1 MEQQIKH
8 KTLLG
13 ILESLR
19 QEAPERYKRYSLSQS
34 NLKSHV
40 YSLCY
45 IHLYLKVR
53 HGLVDFN
60 QRENLITDGSNDGGV
75 DAYYIDEETKRIY
88 FIQSKYRDNHTNF
101 AKKEISIDE
110 LASMELERILDG
122 EKTSTTGEEFNSKIL
137 NLQSKISKLN
147 IAKYSYRIVIL
158 ANCSLPNSKI
168 KRIIGN
174 IGTEE
179 IEVFDYKRVTNE
191 FIFPI
196 VSGNYFYPS
205 DVSVTLNFQ
214 ERNTSR
220 IRYDVPIGDIETE
233 ISVVF
238 VPTIEI
244 AKILNKYRNA
254 ILKYNP
260 RCYLEMKSNKV
271 NKEIS
276 TSIENE
282 KNNVFAL
289 YNNGIT
295 MLSTGV
301 EFNDRTGKQSKAQMS
316 LSNPQIINGG
326 QTAFTLSRIYEKYSD
341 DVEKLKDIFEGKEVL
356 LKVISFDS
364 NNHLYNNEQ
373 LKIIQDISR
382 ATNQQSKVD
391 DADRR
396 SNDYYQLELQE
407 KIFNKYGHFYERKQ
421 GEFNDGINNNYI
433 NKNLIIKRDD
443 FIRSCH
449 ASKGLAGEARSDGK
463 SSLFSEDVLKFYLTD
478 LEDTDL
484 TRYFYAYKIYTHL
497 HDIEKNNKTSTDKK
511 SISKFGNALRYGKY
525 AVISAYFYAHD
536 SSSKDDS
543 YRDYQEDILTILN
556 SWHTFEKYARKN
568 KKNESV
574 FSINGKIEA
583 NMLNYFKSKNVNID
597 LENFF
602 KTIELGK

>member
-1 MEQQIKH
+1 MEQKIKH
-8 KTLLG
+8 DTLLG

-19 QEAPERYKRYSLSQS
+19 CEAPSNYKRYLISE
-34 NLKSHV
+34 KTTRSHV

-60 QRENLITDGSNDGGV
+60 QRENFITDGTGDGGV
-75 DAYYIDEETKRIY
+75 DAYYIDEEAKKIY
-88 FIQSKYRDNHTNF
+88 FIQSKYRDNHVNF
-101 AKKEISIDE
+101 AKKEISVED
-110 LASMELERILDG
+110 LAAMELDQILDG
-122 EKTSTTGEEFNSKIL
+122 YKESHSGMKFNSKII
-137 NLQSKISKLN
+137 NLQEKISQLN
-147 IAKYSYRIVIL
+147 IAKYSYHIIIL

-168 KRIIGN
+168 KRIIGDV
-174 IGTEE
+174 GAEKV
-179 IEVFDYKRVTNE
+179 EVFDYDAVTSN

-196 VSGNYFYPS
+196 VSGNYFHPS
-205 DVSVTLNFQ
+205 DVNVTLNFQ

-220 IRYDVPIGDIETE
+220 IRYDVSIGEIETV

-271 NKEIS
+271 NKDIS
-276 TSIENE
+276 FSIEHEN
-282 KNNVFAL
+282 NNVFAL

-301 EFNDRTGKQSKAQMS
+301 EFNDRTGKQSKAQMN

-341 DVEKLKDIFEGKEVL
+341 NPEKLEEIFEGKEVL

-364 NNHLYNNEQ
+364 NNNSYNKKQ

-396 SNDYYQLELQE
+396 SNDFYQIELQE
-407 KIFNKYGHFYERKQ
+407 KIFSEYGFFYERKQ
-421 GEFNDGINNNYI
+421 GEFHDGINNNYI
-433 NKNLIIKRDD
+433 NKELIIKRDD

-449 ASKGLAGEARSDGK
+449 ASRGLAGEARSEGK
-463 SSLFSEDVLKFYLTD
+463 SSLFSEDLLKNYFVDINNED
-478 LEDTDL
+478 LA
-484 TRYFYAYKIYTHL
+484 RYFFAYRIYTYL
-497 HDIEKNNKTSTDKK
+497 HQVEKQHKTLTDKK
-511 SISKFGNALRYGKY
+511 ATSKFGNALRYGKY
-525 AVISAYFYAHD
+525 AVISAYFYKHD
-536 SSSKDDS
+536 KIKNNNKYDE
-543 YRDYQEDILTILN
+543 YEEETLEILN
-556 SWHTFEKYARKN
+556 EWHEFENYSRGN
-568 KKNESV
+568 KKNESI

-583 NMLNYFKSKNVNID
+583 NMLNYYKSKNVNMDIRY
-597 LENFF
+597 FF
-602 KTIELGK
+602 SESK

>member
-8 KTLLG
+8 KTLLE

-19 QEAPERYKRYSLSQS
+19 KEAPSNYKRYALTETSTR
-34 NLKSHV
+34 SHV

-53 HGLVDFN
+53 HGIVDFN
-60 QRENLITDGSNDGGV
+60 QRENLITDGPGDGGV
-75 DAYYIDEETKRIY
+75 DAYYIDEESKKIY
-88 FIQSKYRDNHTNF
+88 FIQSKYRDNHINF
-101 AKKEISIDE
+101 AKKEINIDE
-110 LASMELERILDG
+110 LASMELDQILDG
-122 EKTSTTGEEFNSKIL
+122 QKQSHTGTVFNSKIL
-137 NLQSKISKLN
+137 NLQEKISQLN
-147 IAKYSYRIVIL
+147 IAKYSYHVIIL

-168 KRIIGN
+168 KKIIGD
-174 IGTEE
+174 IGTASIE
-179 IEVFDYKRVTNE
+179 IFDYNAVTNQ

-196 VSGNYFYPS
+196 VSGNYFHPA
-205 DVSVTLNFQ
+205 DVNVTLNFQ

-220 IRYDVPIGDIETE
+220 IRYDVTIGDIETV

-260 RCYLEMKSNKV
+260 RCYLELKSNKV

-276 TSIENE
+276 LSIEHE
-282 KNNVFAL
+282 QNNVFAL

-301 EFNDRTGKQSKAQMS
+301 EFNDRTGKQSKAQMN

-326 QTAFTLSRIYEKYSD
+326 QTAFTLSRIYEKYS
-341 DVEKLKDIFEGKEVL
+341 EQPGKLEEIFDGKEVL

-364 NNHLYNNEQ
+364 NNNSYNKKQ

-396 SNDYYQLELQE
+396 SNDFYQIELQE
-407 KIFNKYGHFYERKQ
+407 KIFDKYGFFYERKQ
-421 GEFNDGINNNYI
+421 GEFHDGINNNYI
-433 NKNLIIKRDD
+433 HKDLIIKRDD

-449 ASKGLAGEARSDGK
+449 ASRGLAGEARSEGK
-463 SSLFSEDVLKFYLTD
+463 SSLFNEELLKNYLADITD
-478 LEDTDL
+478 KDL
-484 TRYFYAYKIYTHL
+484 ARYFYAYRIYVYL
-497 HDIEKNNKTSTDKK
+497 HEVEKENKTVTDKK

-525 AVISAYFYAHD
+525 AVISAYFYKHGK
-536 SSSKDDS
+536 SKNNDVYS
-543 YRDYQEDILTILN
+543 NYKQDIINILE
-556 SWHTFEKYARKN
+556 SWNKFEEYAKRN
-568 KKNESV
+568 KKNESI

-583 NMLNYFKSKNVNID
+583 NMLNYYKSRNVNLD
-597 LENFF
+597 LKDYF
-602 KTIELGK
+602 LPQL

>member
-8 KTLLG
+8 NTLLE

-19 QEAPERYKRYSLSQS
+19 REAPESYKRYALS
-34 NLKSHV
+34 NPEERSHV

-60 QRENLITDGSNDGGV
+60 QRENAITDGPGDGGV
-75 DAYYIDEETKRIY
+75 DAYYIDEEAKKIY

-101 AKKEISIDE
+101 ATKQINIDE
-110 LASMELERILDG
+110 LASMELDRILDG
-122 EKTSTTGEEFNSKIL
+122 KSTSHSNSKFNSKIL
-137 NLQSKISKLN
+137 QLQDRISQLN
-147 IAKYSYRIVIL
+147 VAKYSYHIIIL
-158 ANCSLPNSKI
+158 ANCNLPNSKI
-168 KRIIGN
+168 KKITGDIGA
-174 IGTEE
+174 ES
-179 IEVFDYKRVTNE
+179 IEVFDYNAVTSK

-196 VSGNYFYPS
+196 VSGNYFHPS
-205 DVSVTLNFQ
+205 DVNVTLNFQ

-220 IRYDVPIGDIETE
+220 IRYDVSIGDIETV

-260 RCYLEMKSNKV
+260 RCYLEMTSNKV

-276 TSIENE
+276 YSIESE

-301 EFNDRTGKQSKAQMS
+301 EFNDRTGKQSKAQMN

-326 QTAFTLSRIYEKYSD
+326 QTAFTLSRLYEKYSENL
-341 DVEKLKDIFEGKEVL
+341 EKLEDIFEGKEVL

-364 NNHLYNNEQ
+364 NNSAYNQKQ

-396 SNDYYQLELQE
+396 SNDFYQIELQD
-407 KIFNKYGHFYERKQ
+407 KIFEKYGYFYERKQ
-421 GEFNDGINNNYI
+421 GEFHDGINNNYI
-433 NKNLIIKRDD
+433 NKSLIIKRDD

-449 ASKGLAGEARSDGK
+449 ASRGLAGEARSEGK
-463 SSLFSEDVLKFYLTD
+463 ASLFNEDLLKDYLVDINDND
-478 LEDTDL
+478 LASF
-484 TRYFYAYKIYTHL
+484 FYAYRMYMYL
-497 HDIEKNNKTSTDKK
+497 HDVEKSNKTISDKK
-511 SISKFGNALRYGKY
+511 SVSKYGNALRYGKY
-525 AVISAYFYAHD
+525 AVISAFFHKHGKKPSNVNYEKHQD
-536 SSSKDDS
+536 EIMK
-543 YRDYQEDILTILN
+543 ILN
-556 SWHTFEKYARKN
+556 NWHDFEDYARKIP
-568 KKNESV
+568 KNESI
-574 FSINGKIEA
+574 FTINGKPEA
-583 NMLNYFKSKNVNID
+583 NMLNYYKSKNVNLD
-597 LENFF
+597 LQDFYF
-602 KTIELGK
+602 SPK

>member
-1 MEQQIKH
+1 MEQKIKH
-8 KTLLG
+8 DTLLG

-19 QEAPERYKRYSLSQS
+19 CEAPSNYKRYHISETTTR
-34 NLKSHV
+34 SHV

-60 QRENLITDGSNDGGV
+60 QRENFITDGPGDGGV
-75 DAYYIDEETKRIY
+75 DAYYIDEESKKIY
-88 FIQSKYRDNHTNF
+88 FIQSKYRDNHINF
-101 AKKEISIDE
+101 AKKEINVED
-110 LASMELERILDG
+110 LAAMELDQILDG
-122 EKTSTTGEEFNSKIL
+122 HKESHSGIKFNSKII
-137 NLQSKISKLN
+137 NLQDKISQLN
-147 IAKYSYRIVIL
+147 IAKYSYHIIIL

-168 KRIIGN
+168 KRIIGDV
-174 IGTEE
+174 GAEK
-179 IEVFDYKRVTNE
+179 IEVFDYNAVTNN

-196 VSGNYFYPS
+196 VSGNYFHPS
-205 DVSVTLNFQ
+205 DVNVTLNFQ

-220 IRYDVPIGDIETE
+220 IRYDVSIGEIETV

-276 TSIENE
+276 FSIEHE

-301 EFNDRTGKQSKAQMS
+301 EFNDRTGKQSKAQMN
-316 LSNPQIINGG
+316 LNNPQIINGG

-341 DVEKLKDIFEGKEVL
+341 NAEKLEEIFEGKEVL

-364 NNHLYNNEQ
+364 NNNSYNKKQ

-396 SNDYYQLELQE
+396 SNDFYQIELQE
-407 KIFNKYGHFYERKQ
+407 KIFSEYGFFYERKQ
-421 GEFNDGINNNYI
+421 GEFHDGINNNYI
-433 NKNLIIKRDD
+433 NKELIIKRDD

-449 ASKGLAGEARSDGK
+449 ASRGLAGEARSEGK
-463 SSLFSEDVLKFYLTD
+463 SSLFSEDLLKNYLVDISNED
-478 LEDTDL
+478 LA
-484 TRYFYAYKIYTHL
+484 RYFFAYRIYTYL
-497 HDIEKNNKTSTDKK
+497 HQIEKQHKTLTDKK
-511 SISKFGNALRYGKY
+511 STSKFGNALRYGKY
-525 AVISAYFYAHD
+525 AVISAYFYNHD
-536 SSSKDDS
+536 KIKNN
-543 YRDYQEDILTILN
+543 DIYDNYKEEILEILKE
-556 SWHTFEKYARKN
+556 WHDFENYAKEN
-568 KKNESV
+568 KKNESI
-574 FSINGKIEA
+574 FSISGKLEA
-583 NMLNYFKSKNVNID
+583 NMLNYYKSKNVNTDIKY
-597 LENFF
+597 FF
-602 KTIELGK
+602 SESK